1 MNENRLKEFL
11 SRENKLVE
19 EVKKN
24 KEAKEVLKVNF
35 FKKVKELTT
44 MLISQDEEGFKPHYN
59 SIKELKVLS
68 DVNTVLHLIRKV
80 FTDLTE
86 KERKNLSMLLD
97 VLDKTET
104 NSFSYENR
112 VEEKARNN
120 NIVSIKKELI
130 IELEDLFYVFA
141 KDDIEKVD
149 EDQIVSGLVHCLN
162 LIDVYRHQ
170 VSDAKTSDLIMLS
183 LDFYYHL
190 EEQLN
195 DIIEAPPFEDFSED
209 SFEGF
214 EDCEDE
220 EEEEEEKEE
229 AVETIKIDPATV
241 NLLIESNAKEMKPV
255 GFYKGNRVSVSLTN
269 EVDKAPVY
277 REIISETG
285 IPTIFV
291 LFDKDKC
298 IVRYICGKKDE
309 ILGNISEIEAN
320 KKNLKEIYFRF

>member
-1 MNENRLKEFL
+1 MNEKSLKEFL
-11 SRENKLVE
+11 LRENKLVE

-24 KEAKEVLKVNF
+24 KEAKELLKVKF

-44 MLISQDEEGFKPHYN
+44 MLISQDEEGYEPHYS
-59 SIKELKVLS
+59 SIKELRVLS
-68 DVNTVLHLIRKV
+68 DVNTMLHLIRKV

-86 KERKNLSMLLD
+86 KERRNISMLLD
-97 VLDKTET
+97 VLDETKT

-112 VEEKARNN
+112 VEEKAKNN

-141 KDDIEKVD
+141 KDNIEQVD
-149 EDQIVSGLVHCLN
+149 EDQIVSGLVHCMN
-162 LIDVYRHQ
+162 LLDVYRHQ

-195 DIIEAPPFEDFSED
+195 DIIEAPPFEDFPED

-214 EDCEDE
+214 EDYEEDEEDE
-220 EEEEEEKEE
+220 EEKEV
-229 AVETIKIDPATV
+229 VETIKLDATTV
-241 NLLIESNAKEMKPV
+241 NLLIKSNAKEMKPV

-291 LFDKDKC
+291 LFDKNKC

-309 ILGNISEIEAN
+309 ILGNLSEIEAN

>member
-298 IVRYICGKKDE
+298 IVRYRGK
-309 ILGNISEIEAN
+309 
-320 KKNLKEIYFRF
+320 

>member
-1 MNENRLKEFL
+1 MNEKSLREFL
-11 SRENKLVE
+11 SQENKLVE

-59 SIKELKVLS
+59 SIKELKTLS
-68 DVNTVLHLIRKV
+68 DVSTVLHLIRKV

-112 VEEKARNN
+112 VEEKAKNN
-120 NIVSIKKELI
+120 NIVSIKKKLI
-130 IELEDLFYVFA
+130 IELEDLFYSFA

-149 EDQIVSGLVHCLN
+149 EDQVVSGLVHCLN

-183 LDFYYHL
+183 LEFYYHL

-195 DIIEAPPFEDFSED
+195 DIIEAPPFEDF
-209 SFEGF
+209 F
-214 EDCEDE
+214 
-220 EEEEEEKEE
+220 
-229 AVETIKIDPATV
+229 
-241 NLLIESNAKEMKPV
+241 
-255 GFYKGNRVSVSLTN
+255 
-269 EVDKAPVY
+269 
-277 REIISETG
+277 
-285 IPTIFV
+285 
-291 LFDKDKC
+291 
-298 IVRYICGKKDE
+298 
-309 ILGNISEIEAN
+309 
-320 KKNLKEIYFRF
+320 

>member
-1 MNENRLKEFL
+1 M
-11 SRENKLVE
+11 E

-24 KEAKEVLKVNF
+24 KEAKELLKVKF

-44 MLISQDEEGFKPHYN
+44 MLISQDEEGYEPHYS
-59 SIKELKVLS
+59 SIKELRVLS
-68 DVNTVLHLIRKV
+68 DVNTMLHLIRKV

-86 KERKNLSMLLD
+86 KERRNISMLLD
-97 VLDKTET
+97 VLDETKT

-112 VEEKARNN
+112 VEEKAKNN

-141 KDDIEKVD
+141 KDNIEQVD
-149 EDQIVSGLVHCLN
+149 EDQIVSGLVHCMN
-162 LIDVYRHQ
+162 LLDVYRHQ

-195 DIIEAPPFEDFSED
+195 DIIEAPPFEDFPED

-214 EDCEDE
+214 EDYEEDEEDE
-220 EEEEEEKEE
+220 EEKEV
-229 AVETIKIDPATV
+229 VETIKLDATTV
-241 NLLIESNAKEMKPV
+241 NLLIKSNAKEMKPV

-291 LFDKDKC
+291 LFDKNKC

-309 ILGNISEIEAN
+309 ILGNLSEIEAN
-320 KKNLKEIYFRF
+320 KKNLK